1 MLHTFGVHDRD
12 LKVFYH
18 AAHCEGPESRPNP
31 AAPAPC
37 TQTGFQMGLMRRGT
51 GGPQEKQRIRD
62 LRQRVHTAELEHL
75 IRSGG
80 REAAEVYERPAKWTQ
95 NPMEAPCA
103 TGRRAHLGVTGR
115 LWDVINGVP
124 SESLLSLG
132 SLGGRGPSTPPARKG
147 RTRERRRGGEAPQ

>member
-1 MLHTFGVHDRD
+1 M
-12 LKVFYH
+12 
-18 AAHCEGPESRPNP
+18 
-31 AAPAPC
+31 
-37 TQTGFQMGLMRRGT
+37 
-51 GGPQEKQRIRD
+51 
-62 LRQRVHTAELEHL
+62 HTAELEHL

-132 SLGGRGPSTPPARKG
+132 SKPKFYRPISRSDRGLDLSVHALITQVSCFVSG
-147 RTRERRRGGEAPQ
+147 I